1 MLSAKDVSLV
11 SLVNRVTWAAAVG
24 LAVINL
30 PVGLALGGGLIWLLV
45 LALEAGA
52 VALLRVLVKRWAQE
66 ALQPM
71 EELLVLSERSKAS
84 ALQAHDL
91 HRLAKKLERVEE
103 PGLAQRLTVAGSGE
117 DMSVLLEA
125 LNDMMDRIDRR
136 YQAQKR
142 FTGDASH
149 ELKTPLAVII
159 SYVDRLDR
167 KGRDNPA
174 VRDQCISVIQ
184 DQARLMKRLVE
195 DLLMLARRDSE
206 TQKLV
211 LRPLDLSLLV
221 EELAR
226 QHQELDGAH
235 RMAVEVQPGVTAV
248 ADGDLLRRCL
258 WVLTENAQK
267 YTPDQGEIR
276 IRLEAE
282 EGKARITV
290 ADTGIGISEGDLPHV
305 FERFYRA
312 DASRA
317 RDTGGTGLGLP
328 IAQAIAGY
336 HQGTLTVESKV
347 GEGTAFTLTI
357 PLEQKEE

>member
-1 MLSAKDVSLV
+1 MLSAKDAGVGALV
-11 SLVNRVTWAAAVG
+11 KKLTLATAAV
-24 LAVINL
+24 LAAVNL
-30 PVGLALGGGLIWLLV
+30 IAGLALGGGVFLWLLV
-45 LALEAGA
+45 LAVEGIGLAVLRLLARNWAVEA
-52 VALLRVLVKRWAQE
+52 
-66 ALQPM
+66 M
-71 EELLVLSERSKAS
+71 EPVEQLMVLSEQSKAS

-103 PGLAQRLTVAGSGE
+103 PTLAHRLSVAGSDA
-117 DMSVLLEA
+117 DMTVLLEA
-125 LNDMMDRIDRR
+125 LNDMMDRIDQR

-142 FTGDASH
+142 FTSDASH

-167 KGRDNPA
+167 KGRNNPDIQDN
-174 VRDQCISVIQ
+174 CISVIRES
-184 DQARLMKRLVE
+184 AELMRRLVE
-195 DLLMLARRDSE
+195 DLLLLARGDSK

-211 LRPLDLSLLV
+211 LRQVDLSLLV
-221 EELAR
+221 GDLAR
-226 QHQELDGAH
+226 QHQEVDQNH
-235 RMAVEVQPGVTAV
+235 RVVTQMQPGVSV
-248 ADGDLLRRCL
+248 IADADLLRRCL

-276 IRLEAE
+276 ISLEADDTQ
-282 EGKARITV
+282 ARITV
-290 ADTGIGISEGDLPHV
+290 ADTGIGISKEDLPHV

-328 IAQAIAGY
+328 IAKAIAGY
-336 HQGTLTVESKV
+336 HNGTLTAESAP

-357 PLEQKEE
+357 PLEQQS